1 MEAKCTSN
9 NKSQPFM
16 WKNRYIPHTSL
27 KEINVKMPKTC
38 HVVHISP
45 ELPSLQFWTMPPPLK
60 KVVSS
65 ITKMWNHPPQ
75 SYLMTAFRTLKF
87 RYILYLQY
95 LLGPDKMQCELKG
108 VCWCYRC
115 TLLEYVKRKKNKR
128 KRKKTTFVLLKIL
141 NVLEINHNF
150 V

>member
-1 MEAKCTSN
+1 
-9 NKSQPFM
+9 
-16 WKNRYIPHTSL
+16 
-27 KEINVKMPKTC
+27 
-38 HVVHISP
+38 
-45 ELPSLQFWTMPPPLK
+45 
-60 KVVSS
+60 
-65 ITKMWNHPPQ
+65 
-75 SYLMTAFRTLKF
+75 
-87 RYILYLQY
+87 
-95 LLGPDKMQCELKG
+95 MQCELKG